1 VVTGAAYCIGAA
13 YAVVTGAAYVICG
26 AAATMEY
33 EGMNAEVVASGA
45 RAGSKGATST
55 SGSAAGAGAGAAFFF
70 LVALFLDFLDEA
82 AATPMQQSSKPIS
95 RTHATIGM
103 QNPAEPE
110 AVEPRLA
117 WEPEESPEVKELKE
131 SDEPPID
138 ANDAEDS
145 PLEPDDESLH
155 GAAVVGAAVGA
166 TVNFV
171 LITGGAMGASVGG
184 APVAKAPAMP
194 APATAVADAALT
206 PMAIFC
212 SSVKPSFFAGV
223 TTCGAQGSTGGAA
236 AAKPTNKLNNTAV
249 RAIKKA
255 FTFVKEN
262 TSRVRRS
269 KADP

>member
-70 LVALFLDFLDEA
+70 LVALFLDFLEEA
-82 AATPMQQSSKPIS
+82 AATPMQQSSKPIR
-95 RTHATIGM
+95 RTHAMIGM

-138 ANDAEDS
+138 ANDAEES

-166 TVNFV
+166 AVNFA
-171 LITGGAMGASVGG
+171 LITGGATGASVGG
-184 APVAKAPAMP
+184 AVAKAPAMP

-212 SSVKPSFFAGV
+212 SNVKPSFLAGA
-223 TTCGAQGSTGGAA
+223 TTGGAQGSTGGAA
-236 AAKPTNKLNNTAV
+236 AAKPTNKLSNTAV

-262 TSRVRRS
+262 TTRVRRS